1 MKTIY
6 VSLLLFI
13 ASLSSSEDQSL
24 ILTHSYP
31 QNRNFNQVKL
41 TCLRQDS
48 VTVFPNETRFLLN
61 DTMDLKD
68 VKSIDVLDYQLLK
81 GEITFIFGQKQEGLF
96 SCSMGSKSS
105 NHIGLAGILLIHVNY
120 LQVDSYSPVSYI
132 HSTPIYHNQLVP
144 KEFAKTP
151 PSLLYIPRE
160 KPVYLQNVLGSF
172 TVECTNIIYAH
183 YLNIH
188 LALKVCYNYFHVITQ
203 CIVVCVQR
211 LLWSTSK

>member
-105 NHIGLAGILLIHVNY
+105 NHIGLAGILLILVNY
-120 LQVDSYSPVSYI
+120 L
-132 HSTPIYHNQLVP
+132 
-144 KEFAKTP
+144 
-151 PSLLYIPRE
+151 
-160 KPVYLQNVLGSF
+160 
-172 TVECTNIIYAH
+172 
-183 YLNIH
+183 
-188 LALKVCYNYFHVITQ
+188 
-203 CIVVCVQR
+203 
-211 LLWSTSK
+211 